1 MPSSMRA
8 VDGVTGLPTIL
19 LALII
24 VAMLGAGIMNVIFA
38 IMFTVWAR
46 FARRIRAEA
55 LSLKE
60 RDFVTMPIVA
70 GVSMRVMAPH
80 LP

>member
-1 MPSSMRA
+1 MRA
-8 VDGVTGLPTIL
+8 VDAVTGFPTIL

-24 VAMLGAGIMNVIFA
+24 VAMLGAGIINVIFA

-46 FARRIRAEA
+46 FARQIRAEV

-60 RDFVTMPIVA
+60 RDFVTMAIVA
-70 GVSMRVMAPH
+70 GVSAWVIM
-80 LP
+80 